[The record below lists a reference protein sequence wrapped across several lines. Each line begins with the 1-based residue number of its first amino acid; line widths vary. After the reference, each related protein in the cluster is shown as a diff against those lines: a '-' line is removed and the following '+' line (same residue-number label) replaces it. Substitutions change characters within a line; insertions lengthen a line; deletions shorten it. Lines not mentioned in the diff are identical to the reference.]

1 MRIFSSTIGQK
12 VIMAVTG
19 LMMVGFVLGHMVG
32 NLLIFAGQ
40 DALNAYAEF
49 LQHGT
54 HGLVWAVRGGLL
66 AALALHI
73 WSSVKLT
80 RINSAARKTSYQHKL
95 KVQKTSYAAITLR
108 YGGFM
113 LFCFIIYHLAHF
125 TFGTGIEGFEKAEV
139 YGNVI
144 RGFTVPW
151 VSGIYIIAMLAL
163 GMHLYHGV
171 WSGLQTLGLNN
182 PRYNALRKALSTLLA
197 AAVVLGNCL
206 IPIAV
211 LTKLL
216 ELPS

>member
-1 MRIFSSTIGQK
+1 M
-12 VIMAVTG
+12 
-19 LMMVGFVLGHMVG
+19 
-32 NLLIFAGQ
+32 
-40 DALNAYAEF
+40 
-49 LQHGT
+49 
-54 HGLVWAVRGGLL
+54 
-66 AALALHI
+66 
-73 WSSVKLT
+73 
-80 RINSAARKTSYQHKL
+80 
-95 KVQKTSYAAITLR
+95 
-108 YGGFM
+108 
-113 LFCFIIYHLAHF
+113 
-125 TFGTGIEGFEKAEV
+125 
-139 YGNVI
+139 I